1 VSAGADEVRQ
11 LVVFRV
17 GQEEY
22 GVDIRRVQEIIRY
35 TAPRPIPGAPP
46 DMEGVI
52 NLRGRII
59 PVIGLAGR
67 LGMFGGER
75 PESAK
80 IVVVELTEHTVG
92 VVVDE
97 VTEVMGV
104 AADALEAPPHTAT
117 ADYLEAVVRL
127 EGRLLVLL
135 DLPRLFGELEAV
147 PA

>member
-1 VSAGADEVRQ
+1 
-11 LVVFRV
+11 
-17 GQEEY
+17 
-22 GVDIRRVQEIIRY
+22 
-35 TAPRPIPGAPP
+35 
-46 DMEGVI
+46 MEGVI

-67 LGMFGGER
+67 LGMSGGER

-80 IVVVELTEHTVG
+80 VVVVELTEHTVG